1 MALKDISVDDKVKIA
16 LDGIIGEVLGKSSA
30 DIAQKYP
37 GVSTRTVTM
46 LKNQALEGIRD
57 AFAGNHQAPDAISEQ
72 DISVGIARLMG
83 SRLTIEE
90 ETEEDEPSER
100 SLEVGQI
107 VTAIMKYNDRAAKDD
122 QQRIYIS
129 RAIAQELSPHSVQEA
144 DDYFQEN
151 KKAIDAHNAK
161 HDLKRHSNRVLK
173 GLDWQSWIEV

>member
-16 LDGIIGEVLGKSSA
+16 LDAIIGEVLGKSGA
-30 DIAQKYP
+30 DIAQKYS
-37 GVSTRTVTM
+37 GVSTRTVTI
-46 LKNQALEGIRD
+46 LKNQALEAIRD

-72 DISVGIARLMG
+72 DISAGIARLMG
-83 SRLTIEE
+83 SRLAIEE
-90 ETEEDEPSER
+90 GTEENEQSER

-107 VTAIMKYNDRAAKDD
+107 VAAIMKYNDRAAKDD

-129 RAIAQELSPHSVQEA
+129 RAIAQELAPHPTQEA
-144 DDYFQEN
+144 DEYFKKN

-161 HDLKRHSNRVLK
+161 HDLKRHSNRALK